1 MTYRQR
7 PVAVREDL
15 EAADAEFRA
24 AGAQFTSVFLINCGG
39 TLPLAHVLPSAPA
52 SAVLYVI
59 DSHRPY
65 HPANVADTEKVVLLG
80 GEHDTAPDAA
90 AAVEPAEP
98 ASKRPRSSSSSSDDT
113 GDNNN
118 GEENEE
124 EEEEDTGSYYGASAA
139 EVAFWLAE
147 SEGRD
152 GDVDVQWWAIVG
164 ATDQL
169 VHRRA
174 SRAAY
179 DAFAR
184 AMRRRLGADSAPG
197 NSTSAADAADTT
209 VAATAEI
216 AAVRELRLVLLRH
229 WSLYESV
236 LHSPAF
242 AARLGLWR
250 QNGRDKLALLLA
262 RAGVPLAQ
270 SRAPYAALPAAVRAR
285 AAARLPACIAP
296 AALPDRAAL
305 ALDTFV
311 RDLRGPRRL
320 RVAAADAVY
329 AADAVLAARAPDAF
343 WRAHAALAAGAA
355 HTPALAAALAAA
367 VEQQRAVVAQ
377 AAAMLAART
386 VVMAGPF
393 RYALLHES
401 ALLRRFVHPLA
412 LARLAHFLMD
422 ALNVCRASPF
432 PLPFPLFVCASR
444 HPPAHPN
451 RKSDPTTSPC
461 YSRHSTRTHTA
472 SSLSRRHRALSLPQ
486 TKSLFFPIPPRC
498 STNFV
503 TTIAQRSQF
512 GLLFQEI
519 AERTQTKITHHGF
532 DSAVV
537 QIHQD
542 DMTKFM
548 DELTTALLDD
558 PSAATA

>member
-1 MTYRQR
+1 MHITYHDTHSPPSQTLLQKERVTYRQR

-15 EAADAEFRA
+15 EAADAEFRTP
-24 AGAQFTSVFLINCGG
+24 GAQFTSVFLINCGG
-39 TLPLAHVLPSAPA
+39 TLPLATVLPSAPA

-80 GEHDTAPDAA
+80 GEHDVAPAPDPSTTAPS
-90 AAVEPAEP
+90 EPNP
-98 ASKRPRSSSSSSDDT
+98 KRPHSSNE
-113 GDNNN
+113 GREGGE
-118 GEENEE
+118 GEEREE
-124 EEEEDTGSYYGASAA
+124 EEGEEEDMGSYYGASAA

-169 VHRRA
+169 VHRRCA
-174 SRAAY
+174 RGAY

-184 AMRRRLGADSAPG
+184 AMRRRLGAD
-197 NSTSAADAADTT
+197 AADAADAT
-209 VAATAEI
+209 VAAAAEI
-216 AAVRELRLVLLRH
+216 AAVHELRLVLLRH

-262 RAGVPLAQ
+262 RAGIPLAQ
-270 SRAPYAALPAAVRAR
+270 SRAPYAALPAPVRAR

-311 RDLRGPRRL
+311 RDLRGPRRV

-329 AADAVLAARAPDAF
+329 AADALLATRAPDAF

-355 HTPALAAALAAA
+355 HTPALCAALAAA

-401 ALLRRFVHPLA
+401 ALLPRFVHPLA

-422 ALNVCRASPF
+422 ALNVCPSH
-432 PLPFPLFVCASR
+432 PLPP
-444 HPPAHPN
+444 
-451 RKSDPTTSPC
+451 
-461 YSRHSTRTHTA
+461 
-472 SSLSRRHRALSLPQ
+472 SL
-486 TKSLFFPIPPRC
+486 
-498 STNFV
+498 
-503 TTIAQRSQF
+503 
-512 GLLFQEI
+512 
-519 AERTQTKITHHGF
+519 
-532 DSAVV
+532 
-537 QIHQD
+537 
-542 DMTKFM
+542 
-548 DELTTALLDD
+548 
-558 PSAATA
+558 